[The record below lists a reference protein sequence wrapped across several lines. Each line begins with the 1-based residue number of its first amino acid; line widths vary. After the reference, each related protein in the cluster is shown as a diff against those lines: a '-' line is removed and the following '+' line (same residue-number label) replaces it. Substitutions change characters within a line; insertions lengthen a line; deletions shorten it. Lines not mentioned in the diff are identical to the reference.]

1 VKGMY
6 KVGDVVLLGLHSLLV
21 HKVRSF
27 LTALGI
33 LFGVWSVIAM
43 LAINEGASW
52 ESQQA
57 LRQMGTDN
65 LIIESVRPPPEESAA
80 AQERGVLSYGLDKQ
94 DVECLYEN
102 LPGVVRMVTAH
113 RTRKSAQRAN
123 LSIPAEIMGVPPH
136 YLDLARLRVT
146 AGRFITASD
155 RFCASNC
162 AVITQSLGRRL
173 FRHLDPVNKVMRLDG
188 QSFIVVGLVAEP
200 SRSAAALPSEAASNL
215 VFIPDRTDR
224 MRFGKYTILRTGSEQ
239 TRELVD
245 VSQVIFQMTDEQAV
259 IDGAKIARSLL
270 ARRHDSTDYQ
280 ITVPLELIEQRRK
293 QRRLWNI
300 VFFFI
305 ASISLIVGGIGI
317 MNVMLAA
324 VQERIREIGIRRAM
338 GARRRDIVTQ
348 FLVESVTLTTIGG
361 LVGIGVG
368 ALIPAIVERTLGLTT
383 LLTPPIMVLPFL
395 MAIIVGLV
403 SGLYPAIRAARL
415 DPITALRHE

>member
-1 VKGMY
+1 VTLY
-6 KVGDVVLLGLHSLLV
+6 KVGDILLLGLHSLLV

-65 LIIESVRPPPEESAA
+65 LLVESVKPPPEQTIA
-80 AQERGVLSYGLDKQ
+80 AQERGVLSYGLDRS
-94 DVECLYEN
+94 DVDCLREN
-102 LPGVVRMVTAH
+102 LPGLLRTVTAH
-113 RTRKSAQRAN
+113 RTRKSAQLGSR
-123 LSIPAEIMGVPPH
+123 SIPAEILGVPPE
-136 YLDLARLRVT
+136 YLDLARLRIT
-146 AGRFITASD
+146 AGRFISAGD
-155 RFCASNC
+155 RARARNC
-162 AVITQSLGRRL
+162 AVLTESLARRL
-173 FRHLDPVNKVMRLDG
+173 FHYVDPLGKVIRLDG
-188 QSFIVVGLVAEP
+188 QSFIVIGLAAEP
-200 SRSAAALPSEAASNL
+200 SRSAAAMPSEAAANI
-215 VFIPDRTDR
+215 VFIPDRADR
-224 MRFGKYTILRTGSEQ
+224 MRFGAYTIIRTSSTE
-239 TRELVD
+239 TRELVE
-245 VSQVIFQMTDEQAV
+245 VSQIIFQMADEAAV
-259 IDGAKIARSLL
+259 INGAKIARSLL
-270 ARRHDSTDYQ
+270 ARRHDTTDYE

-324 VQERIREIGIRRAM
+324 VQERIREIGVRRAM

-348 FLVESVTLTTIGG
+348 FLVESVTLTTVGG
-361 LVGIGVG
+361 LIGIGVG
-368 ALIPAIVERTLGLTT
+368 ALIPTIVQRALGLTT
-383 LLTPPIMVLPFL
+383 MLTGPIMIIPFL
-395 MAIIVGLV
+395 MAIVVGLI
-403 SGLYPAIRAARL
+403 SGLYPAIRAAQL